1 MTEPTQRRIP
11 RRILIGALGVLALG
25 LLASAMVI
33 AYSTYTKLTTTL
45 QELQRAHAAEQAK
58 TRTLTQ
64 KADELSKALEQARA
78 GMGAL
83 EESQK
88 ASEQEKKASAE
99 QRAKLEGKGAM
110 LETALQEL
118 RTAHAVEQA
127 KTRALAQKADEL
139 SKGLEQGQARVKALE
154 ESNEQLKGWL
164 MKAEKE
170 LQMRDE
176 AKRWGR
182 GFRRGVNRIFF

>member
-1 MTEPTQRRIP
+1 MTEPTQRRIT

-25 LLASAMVI
+25 LLATAMVI

-139 SKGLEQGQARVKALE
+139 SKALEQGQARVKALE

-170 LQMRDE
+170 LQMKDE